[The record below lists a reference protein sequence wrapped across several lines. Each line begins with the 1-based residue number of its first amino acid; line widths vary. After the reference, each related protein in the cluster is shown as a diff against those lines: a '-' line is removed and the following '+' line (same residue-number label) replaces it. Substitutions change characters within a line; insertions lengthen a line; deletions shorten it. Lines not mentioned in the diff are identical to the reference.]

1 MQDLIE
7 QPATQESP
15 FDALRLTKADG
26 SEYWS
31 ARDLQ
36 GLLGY
41 VEWRKFKGAV
51 ERAKASARNSGVS
64 NVEDQFVG
72 SDKPI
77 INGKGRTQQ
86 VIDFHLSRYAAYL
99 VAMNGEPS
107 KPEIAAAQ
115 HYFAVKTRE
124 AEVGPKAIAY
134 ETLEPAQLRGMAH
147 ACRIKG
153 TALDELAT
161 LLLKL
166 KDADQRYAEAL
177 DGIIP
182 LEYQPEIQEPAGK
195 MSRTELA
202 VRYLVPENLRKSEDG
217 MFWVT
222 SYLDVSKLAFG
233 IPPYMASKE
242 DHAEARRILETLGW
256 EPRRI
261 PGSHGM
267 VRHVKR
273 V

>member
-7 QPATQESP
+7 QAAAQESP

-31 ARDLQ
+31 ARDLMPV
-36 GLLGY
+36 LGY
-41 VEWRKFKGAV
+41 AKWQNFGAAIA
-51 ERAKASARNSGVS
+51 RAQKAARNVWGESSIEHFTGVS
-64 NVEDQFVG
+64 KTFASG
-72 SDKPI
+72 
-77 INGKGRTQQ
+77 NGAAKLGM
-86 VIDFHLSRYAAYL
+86 DFHLSRYGAYL
-99 VAMNGEPS
+99 VTMNGDPD
-107 KPEIAAAQ
+107 KKEIAAAQ

-177 DGIIP
+177 EVIIP

-217 MFWVT
+217 LFWVT

-273 V
+273 A